1 MGRPQDSWM
10 QFPFAVKES
19 AYGTVVSDGSITD
32 WPKLT
37 SPGLAQRQ
45 QLEDTDQD
53 EIKGHPY
60 VSPVGDFVH
69 SQRTSASLEFKG
81 GVSFLTFLFA
91 SIFGN
96 VLSTGSTDFSH
107 EIKWPGAGVDSP
119 FSFSVIQN
127 TNRNGSGAQF
137 KYGGVYVNSIEVNIT
152 EPGPILC
159 TAELVG
165 DGSQVTSVTVDPG
178 IDTATTADKLKYEQT
193 VVLFGP
199 IGTEDV
205 TNLFRSVIIR
215 ASANVIMMPR
225 PDKGQNV
232 AEIHYGAQD
241 PVLEIELV
249 FKGERG
255 DTLYNYWANR
265 TVVKLDLTISIGANN
280 SIRFQM
286 NQAKV
291 IGDLDEIE
299 VFDDIDHRLTFPL
312 RAQFNTADASP
323 FIITGKNQIAAYL
336 V

>member
-10 QFPFAVKES
+10 VFPFAVKE
-19 AYGTVVSDGSITD
+19 AAFGTVVADGAITD

-37 SPGLAQRQ
+37 SPGLAQRAQ
-45 QLEDTDQD
+45 QEETDQD

-81 GVSFLTFLFA
+81 GVSFLTFLLG
-91 SIFGN
+91 SLFGN
-96 VLSTGSTDFSH
+96 ITSSGSVNFDH
-107 EIKWPGAGVDSP
+107 EIKWPGAGVDAP
-119 FSFSVIQN
+119 LSFSVIQN
-127 TNRNGSGAQF
+127 TNRNTAVSQF
-137 KYGGVYVNSIEVNIT
+137 KYGGVIVNSVEINIS

-159 TAELVG
+159 TAELMG
-165 DGSQVTSVTVDPG
+165 DGSQVASVTVDPA

-193 VVLFGP
+193 TVLFGP
-199 IGTEDV
+199 LGTEDV
-205 TNLFRSVIIR
+205 TNIFRSVIIR
-215 ASANVIMMPR
+215 ASANIIMMPR
-225 PDKGQNV
+225 PDTGQNV
-232 AEIHYGAQD
+232 AEIHYGAQE
-241 PVLEIELV
+241 PILEVELV

-265 TVVKLDLTISIGANN
+265 TVVKLDLTISLGANN

-291 IGDLDEIE
+291 VGDLDEIE
-299 VFDDIDHRLTFPL
+299 VFDDIDHRLTLPL
-312 RAQFNTADASP
+312 RAQYNTADASP